1 MHKTLLEERV
11 VKEISYYPGCSLHG
25 TAREYDESLRGVS
38 HLLDIQLHEL
48 EDWTCCGASSAHC
61 TDEELA
67 IELAARNLAIAEKS
81 DRDLLVPCVAC
92 YSRFKTTEMELKE
105 HSKKL
110 RFPYQGNVPIRYA
123 LDFFCDEPNLEKLK
137 ETRTKS
143 LSGLKVVCYYGCL
156 TVRPPKMT
164 GIKEYENPQHMDRLM
179 EVLGAQ
185 PLPWSYKADC
195 CGASLVMTRTDI
207 VRKLGQRILSMAH
220 EAEAD
225 CLVTGCPMCQANLD
239 TRQGE
244 LEKETG
250 EKYRLP
256 ILYFTE
262 LMGLALGHKD
272 VKKWFGRHIT
282 DPIKMLSSK
291 GLM

>member
-1 MHKTLLEERV
+1 

-25 TAREYDESLRGVS
+25 TAREYDDSIRGVS
-38 HLLDIQLHEL
+38 KLLNIGLHEL

-67 IELAARNLAIAEKS
+67 IELAVRNLAIAQKS
-81 DRDLLVPCVAC
+81 DRELLVPCVAC
-92 YSRFKTTEMELKE
+92 YSRFKAAEKEVKE
-105 HSKKL
+105 HSKKVY
-110 RFPYQGNVPIRYA
+110 FHYEGNVPIRYA
-123 LDFFCDEPNLEKLK
+123 LDFFCDSEILEEVKK
-137 ETRTKS
+137 KRVKP
-143 LSGLKVVCYYGCL
+143 LSGLKVACYYGCL
-156 TVRPPKMT
+156 TVRPPKVT
-164 GIKEYENPQHMDRLM
+164 GIREYENPQHMDRLM
-179 EVLGAQ
+179 KLLGAD
-185 PLPWSYKADC
+185 PVAWSYKTDC

-207 VRKLGQRILSMAH
+207 VRKLNDRLLSMAK

-239 TRQGE
+239 TRQEE

-250 EKYRLP
+250 KKYDLP

-262 LMGLALGHKD
+262 LMGLALGHRD
-272 VKKWFGRHIT
+272 VKKWFNRHIT
-282 DPIKMLSSK
+282 DPIKVLSAR

>member
-1 MHKTLLEERV
+1 MIEV
-11 VKEISYYPGCSLHG
+11 SYYPGCSLHG
-25 TAREYDESLRGVS
+25 TAREYDDSIRGVS
-38 HLLDIQLHEL
+38 YILDIQLHEL

-67 IELAARNLAIAEKS
+67 LDLAARNLAIAEKS
-81 DRDLLVPCVAC
+81 NRDLLVPCVAC
-92 YSRFKTTEMELKE
+92 YSRFKTVEKELKE
-105 HSKKL
+105 HSKKP
-110 RFPYQGNVPIRYA
+110 RFPYQGDVPIRYS
-123 LDFFCDEPNLEKLK
+123 LDFFCEESILEEVKK
-137 ETRTKS
+137 KRTKL

-164 GIKEYENPQHMDRLM
+164 GIQEYENPQHMDRLM
-179 EVLGAQ
+179 ELLGAE
-185 PLPWSYKADC
+185 PIPWSYKTDC

-207 VRKLGQRILSMAH
+207 VRKLSGKILSMAK

-239 TRQGE
+239 TRQDE

-250 EKYRLP
+250 EKFHLP

-272 VKKWFGRHIT
+272 IKKWLGRHIT
-282 DPIKMLSSK
+282 NPIKMLTAK
-291 GLM
+291 GLV